1 MKRIVTRIVWALVLF
16 AIVGGGLFYWRY
28 TEAHKPPPLQYV
40 TVKVE
45 KKRIIGKVTASGT
58 LQATVTVQV
67 GTQVSGRVQKL
78 FADFNSPVKKGQLVA
93 KIDPQLFQAAS
104 AQAHANYVS
113 ARAGLVKA
121 EAQERDAEMQFS
133 RTKALSDQ
141 NLASGADLQTA
152 TTNVAVAKAGVDVAK
167 ASIEQAAASL
177 NQANVNLSY
186 TNITSPIDG
195 IVISRNVDVGQTVA
209 ASLSAPVIF
218 TIAEDLRKMQVNT
231 NIAEGDVGRL
241 QPQMATYFTVDAFP
255 GQRFKGIISTIRN
268 AAQTL
273 QNVVTYDA
281 VIDVDN
287 TDLKLRPGMTA
298 NVTIIY
304 EQKDDVLAIPNAA
317 LRFKPPPEMSANA
330 ASAVASSVPS
340 AAPASPAPSGSGR
353 RRGGGGGNAGEG
365 GATEARGVWLLRD
378 GQAVSV
384 SVKVGLS
391 DGSFSELLDGDVKE
405 GDLVIT
411 DATVSG
417 KGATKPAAGAAGTR
431 MPRL

>member
-1 MKRIVTRIVWALVLF
+1 MKRIVKRLVWIVALLG
-16 AIVGGGLFYWRY
+16 IVGAGAFYWRY
-28 TEAHKPPPLQYV
+28 TEAHKPSPLQYT
-40 TVKVE
+40 TVKIE
-45 KKRIIGKVTASGT
+45 KKRIVGKVTASGT

-113 ARAGLVKA
+113 AQAGLVKA
-121 EAQERDAEMQFS
+121 QAQSRDAEIQYN
-133 RTKALSDQ
+133 RAKALNEQ
-141 NLASGADLQTA
+141 NLASDADLQTA
-152 TTNVAVAKAGVDVAK
+152 ITSLAVSKAGVDVAK

-195 IVISRNVDVGQTVA
+195 TVISRNVDVGQTVA

-231 NIAEGDVGRL
+231 NVAEGDVGRL
-241 QPQMATYFTVDAFP
+241 QAQMPTFFTVDAFP
-255 GQRFKGIISTIRN
+255 GQRFKGIISSIRN

-287 TDLKLRPGMTA
+287 NDLKLRPGMTA

-304 EQKDDVLAIPNAA
+304 EQKDDVVAIPNAA
-317 LRFKPPPEMSANA
+317 LRFRAPPEMT
-330 ASAVASSVPS
+330 ASASPSSAGS
-340 AAPASPAPSGSGR
+340 AALAPSGSSR
-353 RRGGGGGNAGEG
+353 RRGGGGGGG
-365 GATEARGVWLLRD
+365 GANQGGETGSDARVVWVLRGVTA
-378 GQAVSV
+378 QQV

-391 DGSFSELLDGDVKE
+391 DGSYSEVVDGDVKE
-405 GDLVIT
+405 GDLVVT
-411 DATVSG
+411 DVTVSG
-417 KGATKPAAGAAGTR
+417 KSATPSPAGN
-431 MPRL
+431 PRALRL